1 MYNLCNYES
10 IMVTTKM
17 EPKKVIFWT
26 ETFMTCDTSSVR
38 SLPILVLS
46 IKTENMQSSKK

>member
-17 EPKKVIFWT
+17 EPKKSDFLDRNIYD
-26 ETFMTCDTSSVR
+26 M
-38 SLPILVLS
+38 
-46 IKTENMQSSKK
+46 